1 MDGIEYRSPVDDYL
15 FCYMMIAGDGRMRL
29 KGREEGGDVSVVG
42 LRFTRLTLNASSFSN
57 DWMHTHVPWMQWAIE
72 QMSMSDGKRKI

>member
-15 FCYMMIAGDGRMRL
+15 FCYMMIARDGRMRL
-29 KGREEGGDVSVVG
+29 KGRDEGGDVSVVG

-57 DWMHTHVPWMQWAIE
+57 DWMRHPCAMDAVGHRTDVHVRW
-72 QMSMSDGKRKI
+72 